1 MSGDLAVKQPS
12 IANELSTRRPQFRA
26 ALPKHIR
33 VEAFVRIILTAVQ
46 SNPKLAFADRQSLWT
61 ACMKAAQDG
70 LLPDG
75 REGALVIYST
85 RDGDE
90 WIDKVVWMPMIA
102 GIRKK
107 VRNSDVISVWNVHAV
122 HAKDKF
128 DYEEG
133 DEPYIK
139 HKPYMPKPLER
150 SGAETDE
157 QYAKRLRAHIDP
169 GPLTFAYSVA
179 VLKTGEKSRDVM
191 SRFDVDYVRDTYAKK
206 DRKGEFSQAWVNSY
220 DEMAKKTVAR
230 RHSKVLPMNTDLDDL
245 LRRDDELYDLKGAS
259 DKVIAGPRPKS
270 LADRIDALAGTED
283 IPPHDVETGE
293 IIEQVSGE
301 RLPETPAGG
310 SGSSVGA
317 RDAGRRGSSPRN
329 ERSEGP
335 SPSPSSAQ
343 TAETNRS
350 ASPQTRRH
358 HPLRALSALATPPAA
373 AGRQAAGGRQWNAR
387 PRRAPSRSYADRRE
401 DRARARNRRARPLAR
416 RRPERRRA
424 GGDDGRPYPQA
435 QADSRRGRTDA
446 PLT

>member
-1 MSGDLAVKQPS
+1 MNEPTKALT
-12 IANELSTRRPQFRA
+12 IAEEFGTRRPQFEA
-26 ALPKHIR
+26 ALPKHMPVKR
-33 VEAFVRIILTAVQ
+33 FVRIALTAVQ
-46 SNPKLAFADRQSLWT
+46 MNPKLATADRASFWT
-61 ACMKAAQDG
+61 ACMRAAQDG
-70 LLPDG
+70 LLPDN

-85 RDGDE
+85 KIDKTT

-102 GIRKK
+102 GLRKK
-107 VRNSDVISVWNVHAV
+107 VRNSEEIATWDVHAV

-150 SGAETDE
+150 SGAESDE
-157 QYAKRLRAHIDP
+157 QYKERLRAHIDP
-169 GPLTFAYSVA
+169 GPLTFAYSIA

-191 SRFDVDYVRDTYAKK
+191 TRFEIDNVRDTYSKR
-206 DRKGEFSQAWVNSY
+206 DRDGNFTPMWVKSY
-220 DEMAKKTVAR
+220 DEAAKKTVAR
-230 RHSKVLPMNTDLDDL
+230 RHSKVLPMSTDLDDL

-259 DKVIAGPRPKS
+259 DKLVAGPRPKS
-270 LADRIDALAGTED
+270 LADRIDALVGIED

-310 SGSSVGA
+310 SGSPVGA

-350 ASPQTRRH
+350 ASSSRGRDEPPPPDDSPPYDNGTLDRV
-358 HPLRALSALATPPAA
+358 ALLQDLMRTGERIAREQGTAALDRWLDDDLN
-373 AGRQAAGGRQWNAR
+373 GDEQAAMTVGHTRKLKQIAAEG
-387 PRRAPSRSYADRRE
+387 E
-401 DRARARNRRARPLAR
+401 RAR
-416 RRPERRRA
+416 
-424 GGDDGRPYPQA
+424 G
-435 QADSRRGRTDA
+435 
-446 PLT
+446 